1 LNPRVPGQG
10 AAVGV
15 SLFPRD
21 HSTRPLLDEK
31 DIIEATQIR
40 DESEIIC
47 VPVPFYSYRPIY
59 ILFCRNNNAAVQ
71 VIKIPAELL
80 K

>member
-21 HSTRPLLDEK
+21 HSTRPLLDDK
-31 DIIEATQIR
+31 DISPATKIK
-40 DESEIIC
+40 DKSEMFC
-47 VPVPFYSYRPIY
+47 VPVPFYSYGPIY

>member
-1 LNPRVPGQG
+1 LNPRVPGEG

-31 DIIEATQIR
+31 DINEATQIR

-59 ILFCRNNNAAVQ
+59 ILFCRNNNAAVE
-71 VIKIPAELL
+71 VIKIPAEL
-80 K
+80 